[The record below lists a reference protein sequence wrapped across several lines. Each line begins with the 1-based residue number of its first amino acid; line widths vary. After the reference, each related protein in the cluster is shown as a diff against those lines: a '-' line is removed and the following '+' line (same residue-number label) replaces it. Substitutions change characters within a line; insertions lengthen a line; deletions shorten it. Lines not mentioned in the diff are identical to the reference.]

1 MEDSSSIIL
10 SGRSDCR
17 EAARTLILGSVG
29 RVYLVTQRLEA
40 ELYNDQEIYDHLSA
54 LATDNRNTDIRI
66 IAHDTRVAA
75 NQGHHLIHLAQRL
88 PSFAQIR
95 LTVTQE
101 HRNFRESWLIA
112 DDSAYMRIRNPE
124 RYEGYYELD
133 NKLECRSYYDD
144 FIEMWEACEQDQNT
158 RRLSL

>member
-1 MEDSSSIIL
+1 MKDSSSILL
-10 SGRSDCR
+10 SSSSDCK
-17 EAARTLILGSVG
+17 EAVRTLILGSRG
-29 RVYLVTQRLEA
+29 RVYLLTQQLESA
-40 ELYNDQEIYDHLSA
+40 LYHDPEIYDHLA
-54 LATDNRNTDIRI
+54 KLATSNRNTDIRI

-95 LTVTQE
+95 LTVTAE
-101 HRNFRESWLIA
+101 HRRFRESWLIA
-112 DDSAYMRIRNPE
+112 DENAYMRIRNPE

-133 NKLECRSYYDD
+133 NKLECRSYYDT
-144 FIEMWEACEQDQNT
+144 FIDMWEGCEQDQNT

>member
-1 MEDSSSIIL
+1 MEDNSSIVL
-10 SGRSDCR
+10 DGRLDCR
-17 EAARTLILGSVG
+17 EAAKTLILGSVG
-29 RVYLVTQRLEA
+29 RIYIASQHLEP
-40 ELYNDQEIYDHLSA
+40 EIYNDAEIHQHLSQ
-54 LATDNRNTDIRI
+54 LATSNRNTDIRI

-75 NQGHHLIHLAQRL
+75 NQGHYLIHLAQKM

-95 LTVTQE
+95 TTVTPA

-112 DDSAYMRIRNPE
+112 DDGGYMRIRNPD
-124 RYEGYYELD
+124 RYEGYYEID

-144 FIEMWEACEQDQNT
+144 FMEMWEACVPDQNS